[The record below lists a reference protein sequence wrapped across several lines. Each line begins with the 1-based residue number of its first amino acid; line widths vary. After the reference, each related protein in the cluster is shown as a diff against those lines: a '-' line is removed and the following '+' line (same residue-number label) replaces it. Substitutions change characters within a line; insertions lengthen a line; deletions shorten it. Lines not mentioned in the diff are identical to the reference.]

1 MNGPIRGFRPG
12 AAASPTPRQL
22 YDLIEGFWAYQLP
35 RQRDI
40 LHHAAA
46 LALIHEGEIAR
57 RDREIER
64 LKSQIAVM
72 LAASPGVPHPQGNLE

>member
-1 MNGPIRGFRPG
+1 MGFRLG
-12 AAASPTPRQL
+12 AAAPPTPRQL
-22 YDLIEGFWAYQLP
+22 KDLIEGFWAYQLP
-35 RQRDI
+35 KQRDI

-64 LKSQIAVM
+64 LNREIAVM